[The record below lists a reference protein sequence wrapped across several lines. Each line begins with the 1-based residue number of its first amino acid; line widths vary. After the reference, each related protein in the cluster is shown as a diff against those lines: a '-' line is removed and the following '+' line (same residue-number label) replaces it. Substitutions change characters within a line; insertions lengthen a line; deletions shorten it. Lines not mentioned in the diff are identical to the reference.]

1 VEEKGE
7 KDMNDK
13 VSVSDKALM
22 DIEEKFD
29 VLVTMLHEVRNTRGD
44 VDGRSVSV
52 AITNVQQGHLWFTD
66 ATKGVV
72 KPTE

>member
-1 VEEKGE
+1 
-7 KDMNDK
+7 MNDK
-13 VSVSDKALM
+13 ELQDISDKF
-22 DIEEKFD
+22 DI
-29 VLVTMLHEVRNTRGD
+29 LVGLLHQVRNTRGD

-66 ATKGVV
+66 AMKGIV